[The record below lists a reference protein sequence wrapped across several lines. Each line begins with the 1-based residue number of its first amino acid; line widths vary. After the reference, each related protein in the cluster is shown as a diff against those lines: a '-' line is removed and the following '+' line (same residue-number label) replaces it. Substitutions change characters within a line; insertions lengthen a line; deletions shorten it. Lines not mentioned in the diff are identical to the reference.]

1 MPGIVVR
8 IVAAVG
14 QMVESGDP
22 LLVLEA
28 MKMEHT
34 IFSPAT
40 GTVAALNVATG
51 DQVERGAVLAAV
63 TETAE

>member
-1 MPGIVVR
+1 
-8 IVAAVG
+8 
-14 QMVESGDP
+14 MVESGDP
-22 LLVLEA
+22 VLVLEA